1 MHKVQQELKVLKG
14 LQELQMSHLVQQDL
28 KVLKVILDLQVQLE
42 LLQGL
47 KVPQVLRVLVQ
58 EDRQVL
64 RVLWVSK
71 DQQELKGLRVL
82 RVPQV

>member
-47 KVPQVLRVLVQ
+47 KVPQELRVLVR
-58 EDRQVL
+58 EDLQVL
-64 RVLWVSK
+64 KER
-71 DQQELKGLRVL
+71 
-82 RVPQV
+82 